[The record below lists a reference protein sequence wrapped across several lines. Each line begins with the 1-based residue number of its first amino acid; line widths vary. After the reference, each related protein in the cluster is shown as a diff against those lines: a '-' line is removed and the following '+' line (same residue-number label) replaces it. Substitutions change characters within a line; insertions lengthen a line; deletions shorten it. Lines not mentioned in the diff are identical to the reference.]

1 MKEYEMFLEKVSHNF
16 CQIVINYDVSVS
28 EGGLRIGGG
37 GIVNNN
43 YEVEYEASSKLMG
56 HKD

>member
-1 MKEYEMFLEKVSHNF
+1 MNEYEMFSTKVSHGF

-37 GIVNNN
+37 GIVKTIVRLNMKQTIN
-43 YEVEYEASSKLMG
+43 
-56 HKD
+56 

>member
-1 MKEYEMFLEKVSHNF
+1 MNEYEMLLAKVSHGF

-43 YEVEYEASSKLMG
+43 CEVEYEASNKLMV